1 MKKET
6 LFLKAAVVLIA
17 MPVLAAA
24 ILVFPVLVRDAAAG
38 SDLRALVMYGILTI
52 MALTLIP
59 FFFALVQAMKLLRII
74 DGEEAFS
81 RASVAAIRWIRRSA
95 SLISIL
101 YLAALP
107 LFYLVGEGDDAP
119 GVILIGAGLIFA
131 PAVIAVF
138 AAVLEKLLCRA
149 LDLKQEQDLTI

>member
-24 ILVFPVLVRDAAAG
+24 ILVFPALVRDAAAG